1 MQLILYNIFKLS
13 NINLLRE
20 AIMMKFV
27 IILITFFYYLNLV
40 LIKVRYP
47 LKINNKGA

>member
-20 AIMMKFV
+20 AYNEN
-27 IILITFFYYLNLV
+27 YYPIYNIFLMLTTLV
-40 LIKVRYP
+40 
-47 LKINNKGA
+47 